1 MKKIISFSLKS
12 LLVGSILLVQQVAS
26 AHIPT
31 KLESKK
37 HSKVVLE
44 CFLQEGKAELL
55 MQSSNG
61 TWATLA
67 TANIFSGDFSGGQK
81 YSEGDMRTPWG
92 VYPLGH
98 VITYKDAPAVIVGY
112 PTKEQES
119 LGATGSDI
127 LVHTGRS
134 SRGCISTQD
143 DNFLRLLT
151 QTVFLAGNAEIHI
164 FPAHMSGKNMMYLKY
179 LFPEENVDS
188 LQVTYEI
195 FKGIRTL
202 KEESA
207 SVTIAYFASNF
218 SKNYYYANDAEY
230 SGDLLHQNTQKFLR
244 DFLSPDTLM
253 NTSFWD
259 SQMGTTRNAMMSY
272 YFNQENVLFDS
283 MTVSK
288 NNAEIASIKK
298 TRDGFV
304 GTSQTCLEGLVFK
317 RQLESLAKVKVESS
331 FVLHS
336 IDEKKHLNPVDF
348 EEPKFFKGVIIKEDQ
363 SKALLITYEN
373 KLFVRAAG
381 EQGLF
386 VPVTRNQFF

>member
-1 MKKIISFSLKS
+1 MKKNSFSLTFKN
-12 LLVGSILLVQQVAS
+12 LSIGFLCIAALQAN
-26 AHIPT
+26 AYIPVS
-31 KLESKK
+31 LESGKK
-37 HSKVVLE
+37 SKVILE

-67 TANIFSGDFSGGQK
+67 TTDIFSGDFSGGQK

-92 VYPLGH
+92 VYPLDH

-304 GTSQTCLEGLVFK
+304 GTSQTSLEGLVIKK
-317 RQLESLAKVKVESS
+317 RLEDLVKVKSESS
-331 FVLHS
+331 FVLHTQ
-336 IDEKKHLNPVDF
+336 DEKKHLDLIDL
-348 EEPKFFKGVIIKEDQ
+348 EEPKFFKGILVKEPT
-363 SKALLITYEN
+363 KALLVTYEN

-386 VPVTRNQFF
+386 VPVLRNQFF